1 MFSENMVIE
10 VKLISSH
17 LTVCGC
23 NAENNQNET
32 AGGHENTLLFGFIA
46 RCCLGHGTRSSPPIW
61 NSSNSFLKR
70 LTSNEHWSRVAST
83 HFEGTTM

>member
-32 AGGHENTLLFGFIA
+32 AGGQENTLLFGFIA
-46 RCCLGHGTRSSPPIW
+46 TVVWVLAAPP
-61 NSSNSFLKR
+61 LPPR
-70 LTSNEHWSRVAST
+70 LRGSLTI
-83 HFEGTTM
+83 F